1 MADTQQE
8 EQDTQTQ
15 TDKSTDGAVE
25 VEQAELPEVED
36 KPSSGASGQ
45 VDILLDTAM
54 PLSVRLGQV
63 SMQIRQLLKMGPGSI
78 LKLDKQAGEPVDVLL
93 RGIRFAT
100 GQLVV
105 AEGRLGVRIE
115 EIFSQE
121 HQGDEEVTKE

>member
-8 EQDTQTQ
+8 EQGTQTQ
-15 TDKSTDGAVE
+15 TDQPTDGAVE
-25 VEQAELPEVED
+25 VEQAELPEVGD
-36 KPSSGASGQ
+36 RPSSGASGQ

-63 SMQIRQLLKMGPGSI
+63 NMQIRQLLKMGPGSV

-93 RGIRFAT
+93 RGIKFAT

-105 AEGRLGVRIE
+105 AEGRLGVRID

-121 HQGDEEVTKE
+121 NQGDEEVTKE